1 MKILHTEASCGWGGQ
16 EIRILSEAQG
26 MRLRGHDVRLIC
38 PPEARIFTEA
48 ARFGVPVEAL
58 EIGRKSVTG
67 LRAMRRFLATS
78 GEAPFDIV
86 NTHSST
92 DTWLAALALMAK
104 RNPSALVRTRHVS
117 APVSNNLTSRWL
129 YRTASIR
136 VVTTGEALRQTLID
150 DNGLDPLRVVS
161 VPTGIDVARYS
172 PATAEQRSASRAMLG
187 LDADT
192 FAVGIVATLRSWKG
206 HRYLIDAVTE
216 MHRASQRDIK
226 LVIVGDGPQR
236 QALESQVRSSGL
248 EQLVDM
254 RGNQND
260 VIPYLHGFDCFALP
274 SYANEGV
281 PQAIL
286 QAMGCGVPV
295 VTTDAGAIGEV
306 AQHQHTAL
314 VVAREDSG
322 ALAAAL
328 QEVMQHP
335 AKALQRAHK
344 ARALVESRHSL
355 SCMLDGM
362 EQVFTAASAV
372 RRAH

>member
-1 MKILHTEASCGWGGQ
+1 
-16 EIRILSEAQG
+16 
-26 MRLRGHDVRLIC
+26 
-38 PPEARIFTEA
+38 
-48 ARFGVPVEAL
+48 
-58 EIGRKSVTG
+58 
-67 LRAMRRFLATS
+67 
-78 GEAPFDIV
+78 
-86 NTHSST
+86 
-92 DTWLAALALMAK
+92 
-104 RNPSALVRTRHVS
+104 
-117 APVSNNLTSRWL
+117 
-129 YRTASIR
+129 
-136 VVTTGEALRQTLID
+136 
-150 DNGLDPLRVVS
+150 
-161 VPTGIDVARYS
+161 
-172 PATAEQRSASRAMLG
+172 MLG

-372 RRAH
+372 RRAQ